1 MKEKRR
7 FWSRLK
13 SIALFGLLFIG
24 IVFSGIAVLNTS
36 LPKASSTPEEL
47 SLDDQHRIAEINHLR
62 STLGNRIWPGWG
74 DLEIPVLLYNES
86 HAFFTGSDSAI
97 TATGWTRIPY
107 QTTFGSAWKPID
119 DDLSYFQQPLPG
131 NGQTPQAFIVQVGEQ
146 LAASMTTK
154 EWTQI
159 KLVKLIK
166 NDLPGFL
173 KPIFPYQLFTN
184 KFDSDWHIA
193 SVLHES
199 FHVFQAQQNYTRF
212 ENAEKLNS
220 LHDLYPWNNPDF
232 RHQWVEER
240 KLLAKALKE
249 PNEDRAKSLVIDW
262 LTIRETRRASLTEK
276 LITYEKEREW
286 LEGLA
291 KYAEINAWRMAL
303 DTASYTPL
311 AVMNNDPDFNFYQN
325 AEDNFSKELLQLQS
339 DLGFSES
346 MLYYSG
352 WVQAELLDRFYPDWK
367 DLALQSDIYLEDLL
381 RQQCIPLNCGIT
393 LN

>member
-1 MKEKRR
+1 
-7 FWSRLK
+7 
-13 SIALFGLLFIG
+13 
-24 IVFSGIAVLNTS
+24 
-36 LPKASSTPEEL
+36 
-47 SLDDQHRIAEINHLR
+47 
-62 STLGNRIWPGWG
+62 
-74 DLEIPVLLYNES
+74 
-86 HAFFTGSDSAI
+86 
-97 TATGWTRIPY
+97 
-107 QTTFGSAWKPID
+107 
-119 DDLSYFQQPLPG
+119 
-131 NGQTPQAFIVQVGEQ
+131 
-146 LAASMTTK
+146 
-154 EWTQI
+154 
-159 KLVKLIK
+159 
-166 NDLPGFL
+166 
-173 KPIFPYQLFTN
+173 
-184 KFDSDWHIA
+184 
-193 SVLHES
+193 
-199 FHVFQAQQNYTRF
+199 
-212 ENAEKLNS
+212 
-220 LHDLYPWNNPDF
+220 
-232 RHQWVEER
+232 
-240 KLLAKALKE
+240 
-249 PNEDRAKSLVIDW
+249 
-262 LTIRETRRASLTEK
+262 K